1 MPHRRWTAEPLKRLS
16 RRQRAGGVIVPA
28 FGQFLRRSRDEL
40 RLNADVNSL
49 SVRPCPQT
57 RMDSRSRSE
66 PAEVDLLGG
75 AGGLRCC
82 NKPRK
87 AGGACSER
95 GGAFAPDP
103 RKGGRSMTQQQLN
116 RRNFLNSL
124 GITVGAA
131 AAISVPAIAP
141 AVAQVARPPKGNI
154 PSTPL
159 KFGHMTFL
167 TGPGA
172 VLGEPSLKGHLLA
185 AEEINAQG
193 GILGKRKIETLTADE
208 NAGTDANVKEL
219 RRMKL
224 SEKIDMFT
232 GVISSGNTPALGPV
246 AEELSLLTI
255 FVDGCTDFLW
265 DKAVPNPQY
274 TFRITNIQSADGVT
288 CAVAAAQT
296 WPTAKKIAHV
306 HPDYSY
312 GRNAFDHFMVAYKK
326 ALRYGMFNDAKFAS
340 TIAFGVAPHAI
351 GKDHPEGV
359 IAGVHSNYYF
369 TFPPGNRWPANKTF
383 VEKYFKRWNEYPNF
397 QSDGAYHTLHMYR
410 TAVEKANAL
419 VGGWP
424 DEEAIISQLEGMYFE
439 TAAGYLYIRP
449 DNHQGYK
456 DAVTGFSK
464 NVAEYP
470 FQILDPGRMITIPI
484 RNITAPPNWPKPG
497 TSHNDPTSTYNWI
510 KETWPQ
516 EVA

>member
-1 MPHRRWTAEPLKRLS
+1 MVQKVDRRA
-16 RRQRAGGVIVPA
+16 
-28 FGQFLRRSRDEL
+28 
-40 RLNADVNSL
+40 
-49 SVRPCPQT
+49 
-57 RMDSRSRSE
+57 
-66 PAEVDLLGG
+66 
-75 AGGLRCC
+75 
-82 NKPRK
+82 
-87 AGGACSER
+87 
-95 GGAFAPDP
+95 
-103 RKGGRSMTQQQLN
+103 
-116 RRNFLNSL
+116 FLNTL
-124 GITVGAA
+124 GVTVGAA
-131 AAISVPAIAP
+131 ASAASAPLITPAAAQAP
-141 AVAQVARPPKGNI
+141 MAPKGNI

-167 TGPGA
+167 TGPAA
-172 VLGEPSLKGHLLA
+172 VLGEPSLKGHILA

-193 GILGKRKIETLTADE
+193 GILGKRKIETIQADE
-208 NAGTDANVKEL
+208 AAGTDANVKEL

-246 AEELSLLTI
+246 AEELGLLTI

-265 DKAVPNPQY
+265 EKAVPNPKY

-288 CAVAAAQT
+288 CGVAAAMT
-296 WPTAKKIAHV
+296 WPQVRKVAHI

-312 GRNAFDHFMVAYKK
+312 GRNAFDHINITLSKMLPGVQTVSEGWPKLGTTDFTAHITKAMSAQPDLIVSSVWGGDYVAMYKQ
-326 ALRYGMFNDAKFAS
+326 ALRYGMFKNAKFAS

-359 IAGVHSNYYF
+359 ISGVHSNYYF
-369 TFPPGNRWPANKTF
+369 TYPPGNRWPTNKTF

-397 QSDGAYHTLHMYR
+397 QSDGAYHTLYMYKL
-410 TAVEKANAL
+410 AIEKANML
-419 VGGWP
+419 TGGWP
-424 DEEAIISQLEGMYFE
+424 DDAAIISMLEGMYFE

-456 DAVTGFSK
+456 DAITGFSK
-464 NVAEYP
+464 NVPEYP
-470 FQILDPGRMITIPI
+470 FQILDPKTAITIPI

-497 TSHNDPTSTYNWI
+497 QGHNDATATYNWI

-516 EVA
+516 VA